1 MQNEKPNE
9 EQPEIKVGSGCI
21 KGKSN
26 APVFVFAH
34 GAGVGMDSDF
44 METVANGLAELGVR
58 VYRFD
63 FPYMQLRKQLGS
75 KRPPDRAPKLLQ
87 HFKQELLQLKGPLVI
102 GGKSM
107 GGRMASLLASELA
120 TDSTSES
127 AALLARIQGVI
138 AFGYPF
144 HPANKPENLRTEHFE
159 QLSVPMC
166 VLQGTR
172 DKLGDA
178 DLVSQLNIPASINT
192 VWFEDGDHDL
202 KPRKVSGY
210 THEQHLDQAIQIAA
224 EFIKEVLKSQ

>member
-1 MQNEKPNE
+1 MQNKKSDD
-9 EQPEIKVGSGCI
+9 EQPEINVGSGCVN
-21 KGKSN
+21 GVPSD
-26 APVFVFAH
+26 PVFVFAH
-34 GAGVGMDSDF
+34 GAGAGMDSEF
-44 METVANGLAELGVR
+44 MERVAKGLAASGVR

-178 DLVSQLNIPASINT
+178 ALVSQLNLPTLINA

-202 KPRKVSGY
+202 KPRKASGY
-210 THEQHLDQAIQIAA
+210 THEQHMGQAIKTAA
-224 EFIKEVLKSQ
+224 GFIKEVLKSQ